1 MFSQNCVAQISEAF
15 LALPFGRAVAKAAMQ
30 PGESKRESD
39 ETFAS
44 AVGAST
50 IGAAEL
56 PDAEDFV
63 PGATTEQTAVA
74 LLIFCS
80 AIGASAIGA
89 AEVFAVG
96 ATAEQTAVAFGTWY
110 RKGSGRYGSM
120 WIFSKP

>member
-30 PGESKRESD
+30 PGESKRES
-39 ETFAS
+39 EAFAS

-74 LLIFCS
+74 LLIF
-80 AIGASAIGA
+80 
-89 AEVFAVG
+89 FL
-96 ATAEQTAVAFGTWY
+96 
-110 RKGSGRYGSM
+110 
-120 WIFSKP
+120 P